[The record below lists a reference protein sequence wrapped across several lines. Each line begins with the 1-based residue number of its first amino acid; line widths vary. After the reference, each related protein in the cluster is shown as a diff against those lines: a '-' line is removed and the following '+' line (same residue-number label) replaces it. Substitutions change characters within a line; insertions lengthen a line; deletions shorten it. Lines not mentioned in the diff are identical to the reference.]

1 MPKRTPDP
9 RAAPPDFL
17 ATRGPEQQTPRAV
30 NDDAEPGEWSLE
42 KSAELY
48 QINRWGAPYFRIND
62 AGNVEVGADPSAV
75 VDLLELTRDLEA
87 RGLDL
92 PLLIRFSDVLAHRI
106 EHINSCF
113 AKAIAE
119 YEYPGSYR
127 GVFPVKVNQQKHFI
141 DEVVRYGKPWR
152 FGLEAGSKPELLI
165 ALSAMDAEQG
175 LIICNGYKDR
185 AYIETALLAQRFG
198 KTVLV
203 VLERSEELDHA
214 FAAMETTGI
223 RPALGVRAKLSSRG
237 VGRWNTSTGDR
248 AKFGLSVAEI
258 VEVVDRLAEREM
270 LDCLQLLH
278 FHIGSQIS
286 SIIPLKNALR
296 EASQIYADLAK
307 MGAQMGYLD
316 VGGGLAVDYDGSRT
330 DFHASMNYDEQE
342 YAYDVVSEVKEA
354 CDKQGVPVPTL
365 VSESGRAVS
374 AHQSV
379 LVLEVVGTNVVRFD
393 EQPTDPGEG
402 AHRVLEELYETWEN
416 VKPKNLQES
425 LHDAQQG
432 KEEADS
438 LFKFGYFTLR
448 QRAEAEKLYWHCL
461 DRITRVAET
470 LKKKSVPEEVQA
482 LEELMSAIYYCNFSV
497 FQSAPDVWAIGQLF
511 PIMPIHRLGEEPT
524 ERATLADLT
533 CDSDGKIDRFIDL
546 EDEKRALELHSRR
559 PGERYFLA
567 MFLNGAYQEI
577 LGDLHNLFGD
587 TNAVHVRLEEDGYEV
602 TSVVYGDSVREVL
615 GYVEYDPQ
623 AMVERVRVQAEK
635 ARRNGL
641 ITVENVRLLMRHYEE
656 SLRGYTYLTDDV

>member
-1 MPKRTPDP
+1 MAD
-9 RAAPPDFL
+9 D
-17 ATRGPEQQTPRAV
+17 GEPEGWT
-30 NDDAEPGEWSLE
+30 LE
-42 KSAELY
+42 QSAELY
-48 QINRWGAPYFRIND
+48 QINRWGAPYFRINER
-62 AGNVEVGADPSAV
+62 GNVEVGASENAT
-75 VDLLELTRDLEA
+75 VDLHELTRDLEA

-106 EHINSCF
+106 EHINRCF
-113 AKAIAE
+113 AKAIEE
-119 YEYPGSYR
+119 YEYPGTYQ
-127 GVFPVKVNQQKHFI
+127 GVFPVKVNQQRHFI
-141 DEVVRYGKPWR
+141 DEVVRHGKPWR

-198 KTVLV
+198 KKVLV
-203 VLERSEELDHA
+203 VLERSEELDFA
-214 FAAMETTGI
+214 FAAMEKTGI
-223 RPALGVRAKLSSRG
+223 RPSLGVRAKLSSRG

-248 AKFGLSVAEI
+248 AKFGLSVSEI
-258 VEVVDRLAEREM
+258 VEVVDRLAERDM

-286 SIIPLKNALR
+286 SIIPLKNAMR
-296 EASQIYADLAK
+296 EAAQIYADLAK

-342 YAYDVVSEVKEA
+342 YAYDVVAEVKEA
-354 CDKQGVPVPTL
+354 CERKGVPVPTL
-365 VSESGRAVS
+365 VSESGRSLS

-379 LVLEVVGTNVVRFD
+379 LVFEVVGSNEVRSNG
-393 EQPTDPGEG
+393 QPTDPGEG

-416 VKPKNLQES
+416 VRPKNVQES

-461 DRITRVAET
+461 DRITRIAAT
-470 LKKKSVPEEVQA
+470 LKSVPEEVQE
-482 LEELMSAIYYCNFSV
+482 LEALMSAIYYCNFSV

-546 EDEKRALELHSRR
+546 EDVKHALEVHARR
-559 PGERYFLA
+559 PGERYYLA

-602 TSVVYGDSVREVL
+602 ASVVYGDSVREVL

-623 AMVERVRVQAEK
+623 AMVERVRVQAER
-635 ARRNGL
+635 ARRQGL
-641 ITVENVRLLMRHYEE
+641 ITVENVRLLLRHYEE
-656 SLRGYTYLTDDV
+656 SLRGYTYLTGDSDTNASS